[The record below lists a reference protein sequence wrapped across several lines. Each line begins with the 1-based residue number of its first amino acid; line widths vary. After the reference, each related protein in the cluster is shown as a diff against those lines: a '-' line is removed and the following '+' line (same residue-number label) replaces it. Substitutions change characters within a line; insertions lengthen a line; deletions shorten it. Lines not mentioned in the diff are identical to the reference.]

1 MADVNYTQTDLGFDD
16 KFSALVASARIGWNG
31 KIANVPT
38 RLWLGGMYWN
48 TANTARA
55 TVDTPGEG
63 PIRFEADQGP
73 VHPWNASVGASV
85 VLSRHWECFA
95 EYGFNLDDVRLFTTG
110 LTFRF

>member
-1 MADVNYTQTDLGFDD
+1 
-16 KFSALVASARIGWNG
+16 
-31 KIANVPT
+31 
-38 RLWLGGMYWN
+38 MYWN
-48 TANTARA
+48 IANTARA

-95 EYGFNLDDVRLFTTG
+95 EYGFNLDDVRLFATG
-110 LTFRF
+110 LTLRF